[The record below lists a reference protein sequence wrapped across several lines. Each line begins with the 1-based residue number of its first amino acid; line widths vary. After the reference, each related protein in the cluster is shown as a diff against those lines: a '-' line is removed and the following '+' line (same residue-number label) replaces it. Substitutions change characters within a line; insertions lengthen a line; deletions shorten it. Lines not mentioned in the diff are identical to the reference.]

1 MKIKKDGTKTIFN
14 EIVDPLFHEFHL
26 KDVLQVIIGASILAI
41 PVGFTKEAWELG
53 ETLKIINVFGFV
65 ILSLLFISL
74 FTYYHYHREQGLK
87 KNHKHFVKRVVLTY
101 ILAFFVVGIILTLIQ
116 KAPWQTDWIL
126 ALKRIALV
134 TFPASMSGTFADVIK

>member
-1 MKIKKDGTKTIFN
+1 MKIKKDGGKTIFN

-41 PVGFTKEAWELG
+41 PVGFTKEVWELG
-53 ETLKIINVFGFV
+53 ETLPMINISGFI

-74 FTYYHYHREQGLK
+74 FTYYHYHREYGLK
-87 KNHKHFVKRVVLTY
+87 KHSKHFVKRVVLTY
-101 ILAFFVVGIILTLIQ
+101 VLAFFVVAILMTLIQ
-116 KAPWQTDWIL
+116 KAPWNENFIL
-126 ALKRIALV
+126 TFKRIALV